1 MYNKENIFARIIN
14 KNLPTE
20 VIYED
25 EQVLAFKDIAPVAPV
40 HIIVIPKNKYIDYED
55 FISKASVEEIKH
67 FFSQISDIANKAGL
81 DKDGYRLITNKG
93 EKSGQTIFHF
103 HFHIIG
109 GAKLI
114 GLIK

>member
-1 MYNKENIFARIIN
+1 MYNKENIFAKIIS
-14 KNLPTE
+14 KDLPTE
-20 VIYED
+20 IIYED
-25 EQVLAFKDIAPVAPV
+25 DQVLAFKDIAPVAPV
-40 HIIVIPKNKYIDYED
+40 HIIVIPKNNYIDYAD
-55 FISKASVEEIKH
+55 FISKASAEEIKH
-67 FFSQISDIANKAGL
+67 FFAKISDIANQAGL

-109 GAKLI
+109 GQKLI